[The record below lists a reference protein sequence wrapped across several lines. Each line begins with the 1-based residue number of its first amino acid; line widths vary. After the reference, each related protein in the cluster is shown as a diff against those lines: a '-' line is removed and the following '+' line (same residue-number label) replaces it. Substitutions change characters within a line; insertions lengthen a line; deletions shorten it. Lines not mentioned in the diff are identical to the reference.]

1 MLKSISSL
9 FDLSS
14 GNLEKLPITYQNAVR
29 ISARFTFCQPA
40 FVEPGKS
47 GLKKEVVLQTDP
59 VFVSGSV
66 FNFDLTTRQPFPD
79 YTRCISN

>member
-1 MLKSISSL
+1 MLKSISRL

-14 GNLEKLPITYQNAVR
+14 GNLEKLPITYHNAVR

-40 FVEPGKS
+40 SVEPRKS
-47 GLKKEVVLQTDP
+47 GLKKEVVLKTDP
-59 VFVSGSV
+59 VFVSGLV
-66 FNFDLTTRQPFPD
+66 FNFNFTTRQPFPD